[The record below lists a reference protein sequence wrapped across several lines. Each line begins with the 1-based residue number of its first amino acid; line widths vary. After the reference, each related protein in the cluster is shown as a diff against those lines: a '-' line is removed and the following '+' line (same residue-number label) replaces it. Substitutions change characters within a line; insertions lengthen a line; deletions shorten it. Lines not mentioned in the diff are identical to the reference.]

1 MDREQKLIMLPGP
14 TNVSERVMG
23 AMLRPIINHRGDT
36 FRELYKGIL
45 EKVRHLFQTEGEV
58 VVFSSSGTGGVE
70 AAVWNLIRP
79 GDVAVVPVF
88 GEFSSRLAE
97 SVEMAGGRAV
107 QVRSESGRVPS
118 IEELKGSM
126 DQMKNFKA
134 LFLVHNETS
143 TGVAV
148 PYVEE
153 ASKMAR
159 DHGAFAVV
167 DAISSLGGYSIP
179 VDGWGVD
186 VCITGSQKCIAAP
199 PGLALLSV
207 SKNVVDFLKGSP
219 PKTRYFEIPRYL
231 EYGARGET
239 PFTPALPLFYAL
251 DEALKE
257 LLEEGLA
264 KRVQRHDRMSALLY
278 DGLARLGLG
287 PVSERAVRSK
297 TVIASYYPEGVEDA
311 KFRKSL
317 AHDKGIVIAGGFGPF
332 AGKVCRVGCMGQIN
346 EGFVDRTLKAM
357 GETLAGS
364 RNAPK
369 SINPTEWSVKSHGA

>member
-1 MDREQKLIMLPGP
+1 MDSAQKLIMLPGP

-23 AMLRPIINHRGDT
+23 AMLGPIINHREDT
-36 FRELYKGIL
+36 FREMYKGVL
-45 EKVRHLFQTEGEV
+45 DKVRHLFQTEGEV

-88 GEFSSRLAE
+88 GEFSSRLAGTI
-97 SVEMAGGRAV
+97 EMAGGKAV
-107 QVRSESGRVPS
+107 QVRSESGSAPTL
-118 IEELKGSM
+118 EQLKESM
-126 DQMKNFKA
+126 DQLKAFKA

-143 TGVAV
+143 TGVAI
-148 PYVEE
+148 PYLQE

-159 DHGAFAVV
+159 DHGAFGVI

-179 VDGWGVD
+179 VDDWGID

-207 SKNVVDFLKGSP
+207 SQRVVDFLKGSP
-219 PKTRYFEIPRYL
+219 AKTRYFEIQRYL
-231 EYGARGET
+231 EYGTRGET
-239 PFTPALPLFYAL
+239 PFTPALPLYYAL

-264 KRVQRHDRMSALLY
+264 KRVERHTKMSMLLY
-278 DGLARLGLG
+278 DGLAGLGLG
-287 PVSERAVRSK
+287 PVAERAVRSK
-297 TVIASYYPEGVEDA
+297 TVIASYYPKGVEDA
-311 KFRKSL
+311 KFRKAL

-346 EGFVDRTLKAM
+346 EGFVDRTLAAM
-357 GETLAGS
+357 GQTLEAF
-364 RNAPK
+364 RNA
-369 SINPTEWSVKSHGA
+369 